1 MGVAITSKKALL
13 LGGLLFCA
21 MPKKILLIGFGDTIA
36 MIVDEATKC
45 ITPAKAS
52 FRKKLPGK
60 ALWIIFP
67 V

>member
-1 MGVAITSKKALL
+1 
-13 LGGLLFCA
+13 